1 MSSEQAAKVDNE
13 AKQTET
19 NETETTHYDPDH
31 QDQERKPLS
40 K

>member
-13 AKQTET
+13 A
-19 NETETTHYDPDH
+19 NETETTHHDLDH
-31 QDQERKPLS
+31 EDQDRKPLS